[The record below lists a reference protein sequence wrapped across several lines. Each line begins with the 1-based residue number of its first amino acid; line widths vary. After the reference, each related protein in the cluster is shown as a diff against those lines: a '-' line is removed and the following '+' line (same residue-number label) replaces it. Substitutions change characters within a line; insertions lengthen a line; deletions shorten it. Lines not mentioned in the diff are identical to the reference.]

1 MQRAHAETRTRFDAR
16 LQRRAPQPSVRSVL
30 YDRGV
35 VDTAFLRA
43 GLGLP
48 ALADERL
55 GDDGEALR
63 VIYGPTFHANV
74 AITVRRVG
82 DLAELEVLVEG
93 AAPERELLAAAE
105 SARPLGLL
113 RQPIDA
119 WDAYS
124 RDGIA
129 AHGERWDGRE
139 RVLAHIG
146 NPAPATEPAAFR
158 LLVEVLEFAAAR
170 RWSAQTQGALASVRR
185 YLEGADERTCPP
197 RQARRR

>member
-1 MQRAHAETRTRFDAR
+1 
-16 LQRRAPQPSVRSVL
+16 VL
-30 YDRGV
+30 YDQGV
-35 VDTAFLRA
+35 VDTSFLREA
-43 GLGLP
+43 FGLRS
-48 ALADERL
+48 LADERL

-63 VIYGPTFHANV
+63 VIYCPTFHANV

-93 AAPERELLAAAE
+93 AAPEREMLTAVE
-105 SARPLGLL
+105 SAPPLGLL

-124 RDGIA
+124 RDGMA

-146 NPAPATEPAAFR
+146 NPTPAAEPAAYQ

-170 RWSAQTQGALASVRR
+170 PWSVRIRDALASVRR
-185 YLEGADERTCPP
+185 YLEDADELPCSP
-197 RQARRR
+197 RQARRKRQLASQRGWE